1 MMKLTYLA
9 HSGCFLEL
17 DSACFLFDWW
27 KGELPPLPDK
37 PLFVFAS
44 HAHSDHFN
52 PAIFGLD
59 DGSREIHFLL
69 GHDIHLSPSRRE
81 KWGVSE
87 ETAAKCTRMRGSE
100 RLELPGMTVETLSST
115 DEGVAFLVTAEGKT
129 IFHAGDLNWWH
140 WEGEPDPWNPDM
152 ARNFK
157 AYAEP
162 LRGRHLDLAMLPLDP
177 RLEENGFLG
186 PDYFL
191 NLAEVERFFPI
202 HLWRKFAF
210 VEEFLGRHPEY
221 REKTL
226 LPTAD
231 EQVFEL

>member
-1 MMKLTYLA
+1 MKVTFLS
-9 HSGCFLEL
+9 HSGFLVEL
-17 DSACFLFDWW
+17 KRVALLFDDI
-27 KGELPPLPDK
+27 GGALPDLGGK
-37 PLFVFAS
+37 PLLVFAS
-44 HAHSDHFN
+44 HRHADHFS
-52 PAIFGLD
+52 PDIFSL
-59 DGSREIHFLL
+59 ENAHFVLSN
-69 GHDIHLSPSRRE
+69 DIEGYEGEHI
-81 KWGVSE
+81 
-87 ETAAKCTRMRGSE
+87 TRVGPGEMHAP
-100 RLELPGMTVETLSST
+100 LPGVLVETLPST
-115 DEGVAFLVTAEGKT
+115 DEGVAFLVTVGAQT

-210 VEEFLGRHPEY
+210 VEAFLTRHPEY
-221 REKTL
+221 RKKTL

-231 EQVFEL
+231 AQVFEL

>member
-1 MMKLTYLA
+1 MMKVTYLV
-9 HSGCFLEL
+9 HSGCLLEL
-17 DSACFLFDWW
+17 DSACLLFDWW

-87 ETAAKCTRMRGSE
+87 ETAAKCTRMRGNQ
-100 RLELPGMTVETLSST
+100 RLELPGMTIETLPST
-115 DEGVAFLVTAEGKT
+115 DEGVAFLVTAEGKN

-152 ARNFK
+152 ERDFK

-162 LRGRHLDLAMLPLDP
+162 LRGRTADLAMLPLDP
-177 RLEENGFLG
+177 RLKEDGFRG
-186 PDYFL
+186 PNHFL
-191 NLAEVERFFPI
+191 QLMTAKAFLPI
-202 HLWRKFAF
+202 HLWGMFGF
-210 VEEFLGRHPEY
+210 VEEFLTRYPQY
-221 REKTL
+221 RDITL
-226 LPTAD
+226 LPTQD
-231 EQVFEL
+231 EQVFAL

>member
-9 HSGCFLEL
+9 HSGCLLEL
-17 DSACFLFDWW
+17 DSLCLLFDWW

-37 PLFVFAS
+37 PLLVFAS
-44 HAHSDHFN
+44 HAHSDHFT
-52 PAIFGLD
+52 PAIFALD
-59 DGSREIHFLL
+59 DGTRDVNFLL

-87 ETAAKCTRMRGSE
+87 ATAAKCTRMHGNE
-100 RLELPGMTVETLSST
+100 RLELPGVTIETLPST
-115 DEGVAFLVTAEGKT
+115 DEGVAFIVTAEEKT
-129 IFHAGDLNWWH
+129 ILHAGDLNWWH

-152 ARNFK
+152 ERDFK

-162 LRGRHLDLAMLPLDP
+162 LRGRRLDLAMLPLDP

-186 PDYFL
+186 PDWFL
-191 NLAEVERFFPI
+191 RLAEVERFFPI
-202 HLWRKFAF
+202 HLWQKYGF
-210 VEEFLGRHPEY
+210 VEAFLARFPEY

-231 EQVFEL
+231 GQVFEL